1 MRSGRHRGQPT
12 RHGSRRPRRTSV
24 RHPCRTR
31 LRRHV
36 LVLVVLGR
44 QRAEGAR
51 AGRFPALSISHAVNL
66 RGQQAKHNGPLA
78 QLGVACTSNQPTQT
92 AKPKTPTAQRRGGRG
107 KRTSCSTAGS
117 GGRKLRGSFVL
128 GARSGGGYYSL
139 RDSGGVRWISAQLRD
154 GKTTRGRPAW
164 PTTRRTVAWTSR
176 RRPYHIGQCSVL
188 GCLGAARAPCLSYL
202 GSSSAS
208 SAPRCR
214 PDRRGF
220 RATLLLP
227 GTGTGQT
234 DVHAQPCVA
243 GLVRP
248 NVGARFLRS
257 KRRAGG
263 GGVQCSAAAGRTIR
277 TALDDTRCVT
287 SVPPTTLWTV
297 VVDVPV
303 LFRAGFPAL
312 LRAAE
317 YNPRL
322 VFFLSLRLGRGRTTV
337 MHARA

>member
-1 MRSGRHRGQPT
+1 VRSGRHRGQPT

-128 GARSGGGYYSL
+128 GAVTTACGTAAESGGS
-139 RDSGGVRWISAQLRD
+139 QL
-154 GKTTRGRPAW
+154 
-164 PTTRRTVAWTSR
+164 
-176 RRPYHIGQCSVL
+176 
-188 GCLGAARAPCLSYL
+188 
-202 GSSSAS
+202 SS
-208 SAPRCR
+208 
-214 PDRRGF
+214 
-220 RATLLLP
+220 
-227 GTGTGQT
+227 GTG
-234 DVHAQPCVA
+234 
-243 GLVRP
+243 
-248 NVGARFLRS
+248 

-263 GGVQCSAAAGRTIR
+263 PRGPRRAGRSLGPLVAVPI
-277 TALDDTRCVT
+277 T
-287 SVPPTTLWTV
+287 SVSVAYWVASARPVRRAYLILARRRPP
-297 VVDVPV
+297 
-303 LFRAGFPAL
+303 
-312 LRAAE
+312 
-317 YNPRL
+317 PRRGADRTDEVSVRRFSCL
-322 VFFLSLRLGRGRTTV
+322 GLGLGKRTCMPNHAWRDLCGQMWVRVFCGQKGGRGVAAFSAVQPPAGLYVRRWMIRDV
-337 MHARA
+337 

>member
-36 LVLVVLGR
+36 VVLVVLGR

-78 QLGVACTSNQPTQT
+78 QLGVGCTSNQPTQT

-128 GARSGGGYYSL
+128 GAGYYSL

-208 SAPRCR
+208 SAARCR
-214 PDRRGF
+214 PDGPTRFPCDASLAWDWDWANRRARPTMRG
-220 RATLLLP
+220 
-227 GTGTGQT
+227 GTCAAKCGCAFSAVKKAGGR
-234 DVHAQPCVA
+234 VAAFSAVQPPA
-243 GLVRP
+243 GLYVR
-248 NVGARFLRS
+248 
-257 KRRAGG
+257 
-263 GGVQCSAAAGRTIR
+263 CWMIR
-277 TALDDTRCVT
+277 
-287 SVPPTTLWTV
+287 
-297 VVDVPV
+297 DV
-303 LFRAGFPAL
+303 
-312 LRAAE
+312 
-317 YNPRL
+317 
-322 VFFLSLRLGRGRTTV
+322 
-337 MHARA
+337 